1 MQCGINMLQVT
12 VPCSIIIIMTNN
24 ILITDCYYMFSRNG
38 LSVNTTVSTVYFAK
52 NANSMYDF
60 RSSEDDNP
68 VSVVLRSNG
77 SDIQINCTISK
88 LEVMAENDWME
99 VDYEGYVLT
108 VVNKKSY
115 IQVYMNTI

>member
-1 MQCGINMLQVT
+1 
-12 VPCSIIIIMTNN
+12 MTIN

-68 VSVVLRSNG
+68 VSVVLKANG

-88 LEVMAENDWME
+88 LEVMTENDWME
-99 VDYEGYVLT
+99 VDHEGYVLT

-115 IQVYMNTI
+115 IQVYVNTI